1 MLSAASD
8 WIYAEGHDAAEAVLK
23 TRLKDLKGLVDPIM
37 KRKGE
42 TSGRPEAVKE
52 LEAAIADLKSVITI
66 VNDGIKSAS
75 AASAASSKSV
85 EELSKSAASSTSASA
100 STTPSADAA
109 DDLDDDSFSSS
120 SSSLSAAPLPTEV
133 VNIYTPEDLQTIES
147 TVEKS
152 TAWLQEKKVAQEK
165 LQGHEDA
172 AFSIQEVKAEAKKVN
187 DLVTKMMTRKFNVL
201 NEQQAKKEQLE
212 REAKAKS
219 KAARKAAAK
228 KSKKGKK
235 NTEKGKEGKE
245 GKMPSDEELKEAM
258 EKAGVKGEGIKV
270 EGLRGLKDLKGKDG
284 KPLIQLDLGDDASDE
299 DILEAVRKMG
309 GGKGHD
315 EL

>member
-85 EELSKSAASSTSASA
+85 EELSKSSASATSASA
-100 STTPSADAA
+100 STTSSADAA
-109 DDLDDDSFSSS
+109 EDLDDDSFSSS
-120 SSSLSAAPLPTEV
+120 SSSSSEAPLPTEV
-133 VNIYTPEDLQTIES
+133 VNIYTPEDLQTVES

-235 NTEKGKEGKE
+235 NTEKGKEE
-245 GKMPSDEELKEAM
+245 KMSSDEELKEAM